1 MPVSRPLTVT
11 ILSVFML
18 ALAASAHA
26 VEYRPDTLDARIKV
40 GNITQDMVELVTPYG
55 FHEDYGY
62 EPIFDIADWA
72 CGLYQRYAV
81 ALAQW
86 TSDVSCDQMGAAQ
99 ARREWTCEHYFRF
112 ACAIPDSPKH
122 N

>member
-1 MPVSRPLTVT
+1 MRYLLAICLASTIFISVS
-11 ILSVFML
+11 
-18 ALAASAHA
+18 ASNA
-26 VEYRPDTLDARIKV
+26 VEYRPDNLDANVKV

-55 FHEDYGY
+55 YHEDRGF
-62 EPIFDIADWA
+62 EPIADVADWA

-86 TSDVSCDQMGAAQ
+86 TSDVECDQMGAAQ
-99 ARREWTCEHYFRF
+99 ARREWSCEHYFRF